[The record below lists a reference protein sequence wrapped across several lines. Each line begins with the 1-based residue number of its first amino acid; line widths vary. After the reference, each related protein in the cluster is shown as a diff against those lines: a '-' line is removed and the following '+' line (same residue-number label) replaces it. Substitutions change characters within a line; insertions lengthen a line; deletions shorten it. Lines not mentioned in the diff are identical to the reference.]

1 MKIERLPSGSYRV
14 RKMYKGQ
21 TYTITFDKKPSDRE
35 VTIRI
40 AELLQDNVPRTKG
53 TFEDYAKRYIDSK
66 GNILSPSTLR
76 TYESMIGRLSDD
88 FRRTNLYDITPER
101 IQREI
106 NDYSLN
112 HAPKTTRSL
121 HGFIS
126 TVFAMFRPQMSLKTS
141 LPRQAAEK
149 GYEPTTEDI
158 QAILNEVKT
167 TIYSIPFQLG
177 VLGLRR
183 GEICCLELSDLNNN
197 ELTINKTLVY
207 RKGWHIKYSA
217 KTDESNMVILIP
229 KKLADEIR
237 TNGKIFD
244 GDPKRLNLYL
254 HKMQD
259 KLGIPR
265 FRFHQLRSYFASY
278 ASTLNIPESDI
289 MAMGGWKTDYVFK
302 NIYRKSM
309 EHSRKRSMNII
320 GKKIL
325 S

>member
-1 MKIERLPSGSYRV
+1 MKIEKLPSGSYRV
-14 RKMYKGQ
+14 RKMFKGQ
-21 TYTITFDKKPSDRE
+21 TYTIIFEEKPSERE

-40 AELLQDNVPRTKG
+40 AEMLQDSVPHVKG
-53 TFEDYAKRYIDSK
+53 TFEDYARRYIDSK

-88 FRRTNLYDITPER
+88 FRQTNLYDITPER
-101 IQREI
+101 VQREI

-126 TVFAMFRPQMSLKTS
+126 TVFAMFRPQLTLNTS
-141 LPRQAAEK
+141 LPRRSAEK

-158 QAILNEVKT
+158 QAILNEVKS
-167 TIYSIPFQLG
+167 TIYSVPFQLG

-183 GEICCLELSDLNNN
+183 GEICCLELSDLNGK

-207 RKGWHIKYSA
+207 RNGWHIKHSA
-217 KTDESNMVILIP
+217 KTDESNRVILIP
-229 KKLADEIR
+229 DKLANEIQS
-237 TNGKIFD
+237 NGAIFD
-244 GDPKRLNLYL
+244 GDPKRLNLHL
-254 HKMQD
+254 HKIQD

-309 EHSRKRSMNII
+309 EMSRRKSMDII
-320 GKKIL
+320 GNNIL